1 MRIMHVLNTGGYS
14 GAENVVITIINE
26 MKNNNEIIYVS
37 PDGKIRKYLEE
48 NNIKFIPVKKVSIK
62 EINRVK
68 KEFKPDIIHAHDFS
82 ASVICSIIAGK
93 TKMIS
98 HIHCNPLWIKKVNLY
113 SILFL
118 FLGKKT
124 SKILT
129 VSEAIKKEYVFSKF
143 LKNKIICVNN
153 PVDTESI
160 LKKVNIKEAIKEYDI
175 CCTAR
180 ISKEKNPYKFLSI
193 IGELKKKMPNI
204 TAIWIGDGELKSD
217 MDKKIKELNL
227 ENNIQLLGFQKNPY
241 SYMAKSKVFLLTSN
255 WEGYGLVAFE
265 ALTLGL
271 PCVVS
276 NVGGLPNIVDCD
288 CGVVSNNIEIM
299 IEELEKLLNNKEY
312 YNKKSKKAIEKSKE
326 IDNINGYIHNLEC
339 IYRKCLENWR

>member
-37 PDGKIRKYLEE
+37 PDGKIREYLEE

-118 FLGKKT
+118 FLGIKT

-129 VSEAIKKEYVFSKF
+129 VSNALEQEYVFSKF
-143 LKNKIICVNN
+143 LKNKIICVKN

-175 CCTAR
+175 C
-180 ISKEKNPYKFLSI
+180 
-193 IGELKKKMPNI
+193 
-204 TAIWIGDGELKSD
+204 
-217 MDKKIKELNL
+217 
-227 ENNIQLLGFQKNPY
+227 
-241 SYMAKSKVFLLTSN
+241 
-255 WEGYGLVAFE
+255 
-265 ALTLGL
+265 
-271 PCVVS
+271 
-276 NVGGLPNIVDCD
+276 
-288 CGVVSNNIEIM
+288 
-299 IEELEKLLNNKEY
+299 
-312 YNKKSKKAIEKSKE
+312 
-326 IDNINGYIHNLEC
+326 
-339 IYRKCLENWR
+339 